1 MTELDIRADGRGG
14 VLARAGQ
21 TGQTGQTGQP
31 PG

>member
-21 TGQTGQTGQP
+21 TGQTGQP